1 MFGLFVVMA
10 VTGVLLLM
18 LTVCGALA
26 WVLEKIIQRIVERG

>member
-1 MFGLFVVMA
+1 MFGLFVVLA

-18 LTVCGALA
+18 LTVCGAFA